1 MDDYRKIA
9 GMASI
14 FNGLSKEE
22 QECLLED
29 GRINFLN
36 KKEFLFHHGDPLQNF
51 YVICLGTIQIYR
63 NNIDGQRK
71 TFDILTTQDI
81 ICDNKIF
88 DSNSNYQYNAVAIS
102 DATVLEFS
110 KTWLKENAK
119 KYGEFALNLLAI
131 TSNNTQMAEV
141 EVEHKAT
148 MSAAQIIACFLQR
161 ICKIYNF
168 NPQSFEL
175 PYNKKLIASRL
186 GIEFETFSRS
196 LPKLKDYG
204 ISVEGNLVQINSL
217 NSLEENVCNH
227 CSVQEDCPLHN
238 SLREKIQ
245 ISLGELSPF
254 SQQFKL

>member
-9 GMASI
+9 STAAI

-63 NNIDGQRK
+63 SNLDGQKK
-71 TFDILTTQDI
+71 TFDILTSQDI

-88 DSNSNYQYNAVAIS
+88 EPESNHQYNAVAIS
-102 DATVLEFS
+102 NTAVLEFS
-110 KTWLKENAK
+110 KNWLKENAK
-119 KYGEFALNLLAI
+119 KYGEFALNLLSI
-131 TSNNTQMAEV
+131 TSNNAQASEV
-141 EVEHKAT
+141 EAEHKVT
-148 MSAAQIIACFLQR
+148 MSAAQNIACFLQK

-168 NPQSFEL
+168 NPEGFDL

-186 GIEFETFSRS
+186 GIEFETFSRN

-204 ISVEGNLVQINSL
+204 INVRGNHVMISSL

-227 CSVQEDCPLHN
+227 CSIWEDCPIRNH
-238 SLREKIQ
+238 LREK
-245 ISLGELSPF
+245 F
-254 SQQFKL
+254 